1 MESVHRDLRDKPE
14 SGNVQNGCSEAD
26 MEDQK
31 AENLLNLAL
40 SVPEETR
47 ERTEE
52 LNVGYD
58 RAERT
63 WEIIVKY
70 HGDLENALHAQF
82 ADVSGTYL
90 LNDFAILR
98 VPEWEVQRVI
108 VLPEIEYAEKPKR
121 LFFALNRARAASC
134 FLPVQTGTDRLTG
147 KGVLV
152 AVIDS
157 GIDIFHED
165 FRNEDG
171 STRILF
177 LDDQITGRTYEKQ
190 EIDEIL
196 QGARGADGHSGLSL
210 DISGHG
216 TAVAG
221 IAAGNGRASSG
232 LYRGAAYESELMI
245 VRLGIPD
252 AAGFPR
258 TTELMRGMDFAVRKA
273 LELGRPMAVNLSFG
287 NTYGS
292 HDGGGLLERYLD
304 SLAQMGQFV
313 FVTGAGNEGDSD
325 GHGRPVIVPGEI
337 TEVRLSVGTYETGFG
352 VQIWKNYEDGM
363 RIFLRD
369 PSGRTE
375 VELVSVR
382 GTDRIRIGET
392 ELLIY
397 YGEPSPFNA
406 AQEIYIEFVP
416 EEIYV
421 ESGIWTFRFL
431 GTGYEETAVDLWLP
445 SSEVVGR
452 DTAFLEPSPDTTLT
466 IPSTAFRP
474 ITVGAYDSRTGVY
487 APFSGRGDTRI
498 YQAQKPDLAAPG
510 VGIMAPD
517 RDGGYSPV
525 TGTSFAAPLV
535 TGAAALLMEWG
546 IVRGNDPYLYGE
558 KVKAYLRKGA
568 KRLPSELVYPNPR
581 LGYGALCV
589 ADSLPR

>member
-1 MESVHRDLRDKPE
+1 
-14 SGNVQNGCSEAD
+14 

-40 SVPEETR
+40 SVNEATR
-47 ERTEE
+47 ERTKE

-70 HGDLENALHAQF
+70 HGNLEAALNAKFPDA
-82 ADVSGTYL
+82 SGTYL
-90 LNDFAILR
+90 FNNFAILR
-98 VPEWEVQRVI
+98 VPEQEVPGVI
-108 VLPEIEYAEKPKR
+108 ALSEIEYAEKPKR

-134 FLPVQTGTDRLTG
+134 FLPVQTGTDGLTG
-147 KGVLV
+147 KGILV

-171 STRILF
+171 TTRILY
-177 LDDQITGRTYEKQ
+177 LDDQISGKTYERQ
-190 EIDEIL
+190 EINEIL
-196 QGARGADGHSGLSL
+196 RGENNSDGTSSLSL
-210 DISGHG
+210 DTSGHG

-221 IAAGNGRASSG
+221 IAAGNGRASGG
-232 LYRGAAYESELMI
+232 LYRGAAYESDLII

-273 LELGRPMAVNLSFG
+273 LELVRPMVVNLSFG

-304 SLAQMGQFV
+304 SLTQMGQFV
-313 FVTGAGNEGDSD
+313 FVTGSGNEGDSG
-325 GHGRPVIVPGEI
+325 GHARPVITPGKI
-337 TEVRLSVGTYETGFG
+337 TEIRLSVGTYETGIS

-369 PSGRTE
+369 PSGGTE
-375 VELVSVR
+375 IGLVPVR
-382 GTDRIRIGET
+382 GADRIRIGET

-416 EEIYV
+416 EETYV
-421 ESGIWTFRFL
+421 ESGTWTFRFL
-431 GTGYEETAVDLWLP
+431 GTGDEETMVDLWLP
-445 SSEVVGR
+445 SATMVGR
-452 DTAFLEPSPDTTLT
+452 DTLFLEPSPDTTLT
-466 IPSTAFRP
+466 IPSTAFLA
-474 ITVGAYDSRTGVY
+474 ITVGAYDSQTGAY

-498 YQAQKPDLAAPG
+498 YEAQKPDLAAPG

-517 RDGGYSPV
+517 RDDGYSPV

-546 IVRGNDPYLYGE
+546 IVRENDLYLYGE

-568 KRLPSELVYPNPR
+568 KRLPSEQVYPNPR

-589 ADSLPR
+589 ADSLPGSMSRYG